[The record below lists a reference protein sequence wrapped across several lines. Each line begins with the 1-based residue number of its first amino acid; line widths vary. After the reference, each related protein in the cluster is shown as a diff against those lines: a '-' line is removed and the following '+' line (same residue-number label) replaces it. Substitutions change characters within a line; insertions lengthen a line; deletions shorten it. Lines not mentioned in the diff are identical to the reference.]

1 MAVLHLRADARRIPL
16 ADGSVHAV
24 ITSPPYFGLRDY
36 GSGEQIGL
44 ELLHD
49 CLGWA
54 RGEDCGECYVCTMR
68 CVARELW
75 RVLRDDG
82 TLWLNLGDS
91 YAATGRSGGGAQGRR
106 WEVCGT
112 DATGPRGGKWSPAPD
127 GLKPKDLVGIP
138 WRVALALQADGWTLR
153 QDIIWAK
160 PNPMPES
167 VRDRCTKGH
176 EYVFMLSKG
185 PRYHCDMAAIREPA
199 VYGNHP
205 RTVLDNTPPP
215 PPGASPHSGLRS
227 APGAEAGRNRRTVWA
242 VATRPYAGAH
252 FAAWPAALVEPM
264 VLAGCPEGGVVL
276 DPFAGSG
283 TTGRVAV
290 QHRRRAILLDLSRE
304 YIGLQRERASGVQVE
319 MFD

>member
-1 MAVLHLRADARRIPL
+1 
-16 ADGSVHAV
+16 
-24 ITSPPYFGLRDY
+24 
-36 GSGEQIGL
+36 
-44 ELLHD
+44 
-49 CLGWA
+49 
-54 RGEDCGECYVCTMR
+54 MR

-91 YAATGRSGGGAQGRR
+91 YAGSSMTGGTGAGTLAGTQHGCIKAHDVRFSGSRK
-106 WEVCGT
+106 
-112 DATGPRGGKWSPAPD
+112 TGLP
-127 GLKPKDLVGIP
+127 PKSLVGIP

-176 EYVFMLSKG
+176 EYVFMLSKR

>member
-1 MAVLHLRADARRIPL
+1 MSILHIRADARRIPL
-16 ADGSVHAV
+16 ADKSVHAV

-36 GSGEQIGL
+36 GSGEQVGL
-44 ELLHD
+44 ESLHD

-68 CVARELW
+68 GVARELW
-75 RVLRDDG
+75 RVLRDSG

-91 YAATGRSGGGAQGRR
+91 YAN
-106 WEVCGT
+106 
-112 DATGPRGGKWSPAPD
+112 DAKSSTALSP
-127 GLKPKDLVGIP
+127 KSLVGAP

-185 PRYHCDMAAIREPA
+185 PRYYCDMAAIRERATHAGRVVDYTGDQKNNTVDPEMQ
-199 VYGNHP
+199 
-205 RTVLDNTPPP
+205 RTRVNGRAITV
-215 PPGASPHSGLRS
+215 G
-227 APGAEAGRNRRTVWA
+227 EYRNRRTVWN

-252 FAAWPAALVEPM
+252 FAVWPEALVEPM
-264 VLAGCPEGGVVL
+264 VLAGCPEGDVVL

-290 QHRRRAILLDLSRE
+290 KHRRRAVLLDLSRE
-304 YIGLQRERASGVQVE
+304 YIGLQRERTSGVQVALL
-319 MFD
+319 